1 MEKKRIVYYLNQFYG
16 QVGGEEAASEGITV
30 HNGPFGVSER
40 FQQSFGEDC
49 EVVAT
54 IVCGDNYIAERLNEV
69 TDEIVTIIES
79 YKPDAFVAGPAYGA
93 GRYGVACGSLCAAVS
108 KKLNIPVVTA
118 MNDIN
123 PGVEIYRKDVFIL
136 KTGTSA
142 STMRKDIDHLASFL
156 KKLIN
161 GEPLGTPD
169 EEGYHAKGYKKNVHA
184 QKHPPV
190 RAVDMLLDKFYG
202 RPFVSEIPLP
212 AKEHI
217 EKPKAI
223 KDLSKATILLATDG
237 GLYPKDNP
245 DNMPYANADHC
256 CAYDI
261 SNLDT
266 LKSGD
271 YIIRH
276 TGYDNSFSNADPN
289 RLVPVDSMR
298 TLEKEGVIGKLHD
311 AYLATTGLICTVEN
325 ATKTG
330 KQMVDYVKEHN
341 LDAVILTST

>member
-1 MEKKRIVYYLNQFYG
+1 MGKKRIVYYLNQFYG
-16 QVGGEEAASEGITV
+16 QVGGEEAASEGITI
-30 HNGPFGVSER
+30 HEKPFGVSEL
-40 FQQSFGEDC
+40 FQKSFGEDC

-54 IVCGDNYIAERLNEV
+54 IVCGDNYIVERLNEV
-69 TDEIVTIIES
+69 TTQVVELIEGF
-79 YKPDAFVAGPAYGA
+79 KPDAFVAGPAYGA
-93 GRYGVACGSLCAAVS
+93 GRYGVACGALCAAVS

-118 MNDIN
+118 MNSIN
-123 PGVEIYRKDVFIL
+123 PGVDLYRKEVFIL
-136 KTGTSA
+136 QTGTNA
-142 STMRKDIDHLASFL
+142 STMRKDIEHLARFL
-156 KKLIN
+156 KKLLN
-161 GEPLGTPD
+161 GDEVGTPD
-169 EEGYHAKGYKKNVHA
+169 EEGYHAKGYKKNVRA
-184 QKHPPV
+184 EKHPPT

-202 RPFVSEIPLP
+202 RPFTTEIPLP
-212 AKEHI
+212 AKENI
-217 EKPKAI
+217 AKPAAI
-223 KDLSKATILLATDG
+223 PDLSKATILLATDG

-261 SNLDT
+261 SNVDSLEQ
-266 LKSGD
+266 GG

-298 TLEKEGVIGKLHD
+298 ALEKEGVIGKLHD
-311 AYLATTGLICTVEN
+311 EYLATTGLICTVEN

-330 KQMVDYVKEHN
+330 KQMVAYVKEHN